1 MRIQEAE
8 SGDGAKGMVPA
19 DARTE
24 QRPSGGG
31 DVKAI
36 LRSLGLVFGDIG
48 TSPIYTL
55 TVIFLLVPPTRANV
69 LGVLSLVTWTL
80 TILVSIEYAWLAM
93 GLSSRGEGGTIIL
106 RSVLLPLLKKGKE
119 VRLVTILTYI
129 GVSLLIGDGVITPAI
144 SLLSAVEGIVLIP
157 ELQGVDRLVL
167 IIVAGVIAVFLFV
180 FQRRGSEKVAAL
192 FGPLMLVWFLSL
204 SVSGLIAVWGVPSIW
219 TSINPYHAFNF
230 MAHHGFTGFFV
241 LSEVILCATGGEALY
256 ADMGHLGRKPI
267 IRAWRFVFVALML
280 SYLGQGAFIMHRGG
294 TSEHILFR
302 MVQAQSGVLYAPFLF
317 LSILAT
323 VIASQAMI
331 SGMFSIVYQGIN
343 TGMMP
348 RFRIDYTST
357 ELRSQVYIGAVNWFL
372 LFSVL
377 FIMFLFRSSSRLASA
392 YGLAVTGT
400 MALTGIL
407 MTWIF
412 AHRRDALK
420 TCVAVFVTLV
430 DLLFLFSNMEK
441 IPYGGYWSLVI
452 SALPLSVIFIYTAGQ
467 ARLYR
472 ASKPLTLKTF
482 LRLYGRI
489 CHTRRKIEGTALFF
503 VRSGDEVPPYV
514 AHTMLR
520 DGILYET
527 NILVYVTPLARPFG
541 VRFSLKEDLAPGLN
555 AFEIETGYM
564 EVIDLEKMLR
574 AAGISEKVIFYG
586 IADIMS
592 RRIVWKIYALFR
604 KLAPSMAQF
613 YDLPTN
619 KLHGVMY
626 RVEL

>member
-1 MRIQEAE
+1 M
-8 SGDGAKGMVPA
+8 
-19 DARTE
+19 
-24 QRPSGGG
+24 
-31 DVKAI
+31 

-55 TVIFLLVPPTRANV
+55 TVIFFLVPPTEENV

-80 TILVSIEYAWLAM
+80 TVLVSVEYAWLAM
-93 GLSSRGEGGTIIL
+93 GLSARGEGGTIIL
-106 RSVLLPLLKKGKE
+106 RSVLLPLLRKGRE
-119 VRLVTILTYI
+119 MRLVTVPTYV

-144 SLLSAVEGIVLIP
+144 SILSAVEGIVLVP
-157 ELQGVDRLVL
+157 GLARVDRLAL
-167 IIVAGVIAVFLFV
+167 IGAAALIAVFLFA
-180 FQRRGSEKVAAL
+180 FQRRGSGKVAAL
-192 FGPLMLVWFLSL
+192 FGPLMLLWFLSL
-204 SVSGLIAVWGVPSIW
+204 SVSGLIAVAGVPAVWASV
-219 TSINPYHAFNF
+219 NPYHAVTF
-230 MAHHGFTGFFV
+230 MAHHGLTGFFV

-267 IRAWRFVFVALML
+267 VRAWYFVFVALML
-280 SYLGQGAFIMHRGG
+280 SYLGQGAFIMHGRG

-302 MVQAQSGVLYAPFLF
+302 MVQAQSAMLYVPFLF
-317 LSILAT
+317 LSIVAT

-348 RFRIDYTST
+348 RFRIDYTSR
-357 ELRSQVYIGAVNWFL
+357 ELPTQVYIGTVNWFL
-372 LFSVL
+372 LASVL
-377 FIMFLFRSSSRLASA
+377 FIMFLFRSSDRLASA

-400 MALTGIL
+400 MLLTGVL

-412 AHRRDALK
+412 ARRRDMLK
-420 TCVAVFVTLV
+420 TCVAAFVTLA
-430 DLLFLFSNMEK
+430 DLLFLLANMEK

-467 ARLYR
+467 RRLYR
-472 ASKPLTLKTF
+472 ASRPLTLEAF

-503 VRSGDEVPPYV
+503 VRSGDEIPPYV

-527 NILVYVTPLARPFG
+527 NVLVYVSSLSRPFG
-541 VRFSLKEDLAPGLN
+541 VRFSLKDELAPGLR

-564 EVIDLEKMLR
+564 EVIHLDRMLKS
-574 AAGISEKVIFYG
+574 AGVSEKVIFYG
-586 IADIMS
+586 NAEIIS